1 MTAGPQPAVET
12 PRIVL
17 CRHGA
22 TDHNLAGRF
31 LSRSDPPLGIR
42 GREQCEKLA
51 RELAG
56 FSFERCISSPMLRCL
71 QTREIVVPATPFRV
85 DDALR
90 EIDFGAWEGKTL
102 EWVEQHAPDELER
115 RRQDPARFRPPEGE
129 NFMDV
134 AERLQD
140 LAAELQRSSGV
151 LVVAH
156 RGTLGVLER
165 LLRGLPIDSRA
176 VTPLEPAE
184 FRPLG

>member
-1 MTAGPQPAVET
+1 MTAGPQPAGKT
-12 PRIVL
+12 PRVVL

-31 LSRSDPPLGIR
+31 LSRSDPPLGVR
-42 GREQCEKLA
+42 GREQCQELA
-51 RELAG
+51 RKLAG

-71 QTREIVVPATPFRV
+71 QTREIVAPATPFRV

-102 EWVEQHAPDELER
+102 EWVEQHAPEELER
-115 RRQDPARFRPPEGE
+115 RRHDPARFRPSEGE
-129 NFMDV
+129 SFTDV
-134 AERLQD
+134 AERLRD
-140 LAAELQRSSGV
+140 LVAELQRSRGV

-165 LLRGLPIDSRA
+165 LLRGLPIESQA
-176 VTPLEPAE
+176 VKPLEPAE
-184 FRPLG
+184 FRQLD